1 MIIEMPDTT
10 TRDINKRLLKER
22 DEGGAIA
29 LGRVLTLII
38 SVGDRDPDEAIDAAN
53 DASREHPCR
62 VIVIAND
69 TKDRASNLDA
79 QIRLGG
85 DAGASE
91 VLVLRPSGQ
100 LERHLDTLVIPLLL
114 PGRAHRHVV
123 AVRDPGEPRRAP
135 ARADGHAPDHRH
147 DAVRAA
153 RTPRSARWRRRTRDG
168 DTDLAWTR
176 ATLWRGLIAATLD
189 QPPYEQVH
197 KAVVVGES
205 THPSVDL
212 MAAWLAYALRC
223 PVEIE
228 RIKDAPAI
236 TQVRLERASGD
247 IVLDRPDGKT
257 AALRQPDQPEH
268 RIALPIRQ
276 LRECLAEEL
285 RRLDADEVYGE
296 VLQKGLAE
304 DRRMTRDVVVHPD
317 ARVLAESVAAR
328 LLTHL
333 VDVQSHRSPV
343 HVVLTGGTVGIAS
356 LAAVAASPVR
366 DAVDWSGR
374 APVVGRRAVPAR
386 GRPRPQR
393 DPGPRRA
400 HRRARRRAAGR
411 ERAPDAGAGRRRA
424 RRPRRPPRRTR
435 PTLAEA
441 GSPAFDV
448 LLLGMG
454 PDGHVASLFPGHEA
468 LGVTGRADGRRAR
481 LPQAAAGAGLPDLR
495 RDPRRPGG
503 LGGRRRRGE
512 GPGGRLRA
520 ARRPGRPRPRPP
532 VRSAPSGRS
541 GSSTSPPPRASARPP
556 ASRRPPRRS
565 PPRSTPP
572 PSSGRRSTTTSRCSC
587 PRTSPWSRRGTRPR
601 PAGCRTSPSPPTRAS
616 SCTCSRSRS
625 VRGGSSRSARSAGTA
640 PSGSPGPCRPT
651 AA

>member
-38 SVGDRDPDEAIDAAN
+38 PVGDHDPDEAIDAAN

-69 TKDRASNLDA
+69 TKERTSTLDA

-114 PGRAHRHVV
+114 PDTPIVTWWPYEIPENVAESQLGRM
-123 AVRDPGEPRRAP
+123 
-135 ARADGHAPDHRH
+135 
-147 DAVRAA
+147 AA
-153 RTPRSARWRRRTRDG
+153 RRITDSTQVARPNAALRKLAASHVDG
-168 DTDLAWTR
+168 NTDLAWTR

-189 QPPYEQVH
+189 QPPYEPVH

-212 MAAWLAYALRC
+212 MAAWLAYALKI

-236 TQVRLERASGD
+236 TQVRLVRSSGD

-296 VLQKGLAE
+296 VLQKGLA
-304 DRRMTRDVVVHPD
+304 RID
-317 ARVLAESVAAR
+317 A
-328 LLTHL
+328 
-333 VDVQSHRSPV
+333 
-343 HVVLTGGTVGIAS
+343 
-356 LAAVAASPVR
+356 
-366 DAVDWSGR
+366 
-374 APVVGRRAVPAR
+374 
-386 GRPRPQR
+386 
-393 DPGPRRA
+393 
-400 HRRARRRAAGR
+400 
-411 ERAPDAGAGRRRA
+411 
-424 RRPRRPPRRTR
+424 
-435 PTLAEA
+435 
-441 GSPAFDV
+441 
-448 LLLGMG
+448 
-454 PDGHVASLFPGHEA
+454 
-468 LGVTGRADGRRAR
+468 
-481 LPQAAAGAGLPDLR
+481 
-495 RDPRRPGG
+495 
-503 LGGRRRRGE
+503 
-512 GPGGRLRA
+512 
-520 ARRPGRPRPRPP
+520 
-532 VRSAPSGRS
+532 
-541 GSSTSPPPRASARPP
+541 
-556 ASRRPPRRS
+556 
-565 PPRSTPP
+565 
-572 PSSGRRSTTTSRCSC
+572 
-587 PRTSPWSRRGTRPR
+587 
-601 PAGCRTSPSPPTRAS
+601 
-616 SCTCSRSRS
+616 
-625 VRGGSSRSARSAGTA
+625 
-640 PSGSPGPCRPT
+640 
-651 AA
+651 